1 MNDQDIEKL
10 TRAIVDALQD
20 VKAQD
25 IRVFDTAQLSPLF
38 ERLIIASGSSG
49 RQTRALAQSV
59 QSKVRDEGFGHPRME
74 GQENSEW
81 IIVDCG
87 AAVAHIM
94 QPVIRGYYRL
104 EEIWGEKPLAL
115 PEAERAG

>member
-10 TRAIVDALQD
+10 TRTIVDALQD

-38 ERLIIASGSSG
+38 ERIIIASGSSG

-59 QSKVRDEGFGHPRME
+59 QSKVRDNGFGYPRME

-94 QPVIRGYYRL
+94 QPIIRSYYRL

-115 PEAERAG
+115 PAA